1 MGSSLEELTE
11 NFPKDPSLEN
21 TVNSTCTMVR
31 DFAVKE
37 MMKKNQ
43 RAAVMLNDIC
53 YGHGMVMHEGVMV
66 STGACKRKVVNIKNE
81 AGTIE
86 FGDGNNHFGKTCEL
100 KEGE

>member
-1 MGSSLEELTE
+1 
-11 NFPKDPSLEN
+11 
-21 TVNSTCTMVR
+21 
-31 DFAVKE
+31 
-37 MMKKNQ
+37 
-43 RAAVMLNDIC
+43 
-53 YGHGMVMHEGVMV
+53 MV